1 MMQLYPDPDSLKHA
15 QDSIQNYLVN
25 YEKKMWVPTREEIIA
40 QREERERLASGDT
53 IATREDNAEVKKSAA
68 RSSRARKATKT
79 KAPKKVKEAKPKS
92 SPSSSA
98 TRSVRRRK

>member
-1 MMQLYPDPDSLKHA
+1 
-15 QDSIQNYLVN
+15 
-25 YEKKMWVPTREEIIA
+25 MWVPTREEIIA
-40 QREERERLASGDT
+40 QREERERLAAGDT
-53 IATREDNAEVKKSAA
+53 IATREDNASVKKNSA

-79 KAPKKVKEAKPKS
+79 KAPKKSKVKEAKPKA